1 MCDLAYIDHGEV
13 RVPASLEECMTQVE
27 SARQGVAT
35 DEVRVV
41 AEKEKRTSEFVS
53 DGLRNGNIVIPVNR
67 LRRGR
72 YAVGIGAGLTTKVN
86 ANIGSSSDQVSLQG
100 ELDKLKAAVE
110 AGADTV
116 MDLSTGGDI
125 TAIREAV
132 LDASSVPVGTVPIY
146 EAAIRAVRAGRA
158 MVEMTEDDILGTI
171 EDHLKSGIDFVTVHC
186 GVTRSAIDKLKACG
200 RLTDVVSRGGSF
212 MLEWM
217 YYNNEENPLFARYDR
232 LLEMAREYDATLSL
246 GDGLRPGSLADATD
260 LLQISE
266 MVVLGELVKRAQD
279 AGVQVMVEGPGHVPL
294 NEVEAN
300 VVLEK
305 KMCFGAPFYVLGP
318 LVTDVS
324 AGYDHVAGAIG
335 GAVAAAAGA
344 DFLCYVT
351 PSEHLRLPT
360 VDDVR
365 EGVVATRVAA
375 HAGDIAKRIP
385 GAYEWDVAMSEARK
399 NLDWDRMLELALDP
413 HKARKLRE
421 SSKPQDESL
430 CTMCGEYCAMKKVKG
445 VLGERLGKKK

>member
-1 MCDLAYIDHGEV
+1 
-13 RVPASLEECMTQVE
+13 MTQIE
-27 SARQGVAT
+27 SARRGKATEEIKAVAQ
-35 DEVRVV
+35 R
-41 AEKEKRTSEFVS
+41 EKRSPEFIIE
-53 DGLRNGNIVIPVNR
+53 GLKNGTIVIPVNR

-72 YAVGIGAGLTTKVN
+72 YALGIGGGLSTKVN
-86 ANIGSSSDQVSLQG
+86 ANIGSSSDQADLKT
-100 ELDKLKAAVE
+100 ELEKLRAALD

-125 TAIREAV
+125 GAIRRAV
-132 LDASSVPVGTVPIY
+132 LDASTVPVGTVPIY
-146 EAAIRAVRAGRA
+146 ESAIRAVEAKKA
-158 MVEMTEDDILGTI
+158 MVEMTEDEIFQTI
-171 EDHLKSGIDFVTVHC
+171 EDHLKSGIDFITVHC
-186 GVTRSAIDKLKACG
+186 GVTRSAMDKLQECG
-200 RLTDVVSRGGSF
+200 RVTDVVSRGGSF
-212 MLEWM
+212 TVEWM
-217 YYNNEENPLFARYDR
+217 YYNQRENPLYASFDR

-260 LLQISE
+260 LLQVSE
-266 MVVLGELVKRAQD
+266 MVVLGELVKRANR

-300 VVLEK
+300 VILEK

-318 LVTDVS
+318 LVTDIS
-324 AGYDHVAGAIG
+324 AGYDHIAGAIG

-360 VDDVR
+360 AEDVR

-375 HAGDIAKRIP
+375 HAGDIAKGVP
-385 GAYEWDVAMSEARK
+385 GAYQWDVAMSEARK
-399 NLDWDRMLELALDP
+399 ELDWERMLTLALDP
-413 HKARKLRE
+413 VKARKIRD
-421 SSKPQDESL
+421 SSAPHDANL

-445 VLGERLGKKK
+445 VLGKKK

>member
-1 MCDLAYIDHGEV
+1 
-13 RVPASLEECMTQVE
+13 MTQIE
-27 SARQGVAT
+27 SARKGEVT
-35 DEVRVV
+35 DEIRAV
-41 AEKEKRTSEFVS
+41 AEKEKRSPEFII
-53 DGLRNGNIVIPVNR
+53 DGLRSGTIVIPVNR

-72 YAVGIGAGLTTKVN
+72 HAIGIGSGLATKVN
-86 ANIGSSSDQVSLQG
+86 ANIGSSSDQISLEA
-100 ELDKLKAAVE
+100 ELEKLMAALD

-125 TAIREAV
+125 EGIRRAVIEA
-132 LDASSVPVGTVPIY
+132 AAVPVGTVPIY
-146 EAAIRAVRAGRA
+146 EAAIRAVKAGKG
-158 MVEMTEDDILGTI
+158 MVEMTEDEIFQTI

-186 GVTRSAIDKLKACG
+186 GVTKAAIAKLREFG

-212 MLEWM
+212 TLEWM
-217 YYNNEENPLFARYDR
+217 YYNDKENPLYAGYDR

-260 LLQISE
+260 LLQVSE
-266 MVVLGELVKRAQD
+266 MVVLGELVKRANR

-318 LVTDVS
+318 LVTDIS
-324 AGYDHVAGAIG
+324 AGYDHIAGAIG

-360 VDDVR
+360 AEDVR

-375 HAGDIAKRIP
+375 HAGDIVKRVP
-385 GAYEWDVAMSEARK
+385 GAYEWDVAMSDARK
-399 NLDWDRMLELALDP
+399 NLDWDRMLKLALDP
-413 HKARKLRE
+413 RRAKKIRD
-421 SSKPQDESL
+421 SSKPQDTTL

-445 VLGERLGKKK
+445 VLGDKK

>member
-1 MCDLAYIDHGEV
+1 
-13 RVPASLEECMTQVE
+13 LEILMTQVE
-27 SARQGVAT
+27 SARRGIATEEIKAVA
-35 DEVRVV
+35 
-41 AEKEKRTSEFVS
+41 AKERRSKEFML
-53 DGLRNGNIVIPVNR
+53 DGLRNGTIVIPVNR

-72 YAVGIGAGLTTKVN
+72 YAVGIGAGLSTKVN
-86 ANIGSSSDQVSLQG
+86 ANIGSSSDQASL
-100 ELDKLKAAVE
+100 EDEIEKLKAALD

-125 TAIREAV
+125 AAIREAV
-132 LDASSVPVGTVPIY
+132 LDATSVPVGTVPIY
-146 EAAIRAVRAGRA
+146 ESAIRAVRAKKA
-158 MVEMTEDDILGTI
+158 MVEMTEDEIFAAI
-171 EDHLKSGIDFVTVHC
+171 EDHLRSGIDFVTVHC
-186 GVTRSAIDKLKACG
+186 GVTRSAIDKLKECG

-212 MLEWM
+212 TLEWM
-217 YYNNEENPLFARYDR
+217 YYNGRENPLYAEFDR

-260 LLQISE
+260 LLQVSE
-266 MVVLGELVKRAQD
+266 MVILGELVKRARE

-294 NEVEAN
+294 HEVEAN
-300 VVLEK
+300 VILEK

-360 VDDVR
+360 AEDVR

-375 HAGDIAKRIP
+375 HAGDIVKRIP
-385 GAYEWDVAMSEARK
+385 GALEWDTAMSEARK
-399 NLDWDRMLELALDP
+399 NLDWDRMLNLAIDP
-413 HKARKLRE
+413 RKARRLRE
-421 SSKPQDESL
+421 GSKPQDTTL
-430 CTMCGEYCAMKKVKG
+430 CTMCGEFCAMKKVEG
-445 VLGERLGKKK
+445 VLGRKK